1 MVVVDVMM
9 KKMILFAAAC
19 TVLLTPVAIAQK
31 QPDISKQIFARAD
44 LNRDGEIDLAEFHKD
59 IVNAFHA
66 LDLNRDG
73 YIAISEIRSIP
84 DRGRVDLLLV
94 MLRKRDTNRDS
105 RLSFKEVVAARMAFF
120 EAADRNNDDRLSLAE
135 VIGYDAN
142 IDEKVAGAEAT
153 AKAAVKASSA
163 KKK

>member
-1 MVVVDVMM
+1 M
-9 KKMILFAAAC
+9 KKLISTAAVC
-19 TVLLTPVAIAQK
+19 TVLLAPVAIAQK

-44 LNRDGEIDLAEFHKD
+44 SNRDGEVDLTEFHKD

-84 DRGRVDLLLV
+84 DRGRVNLLLV

-135 VIGYDAN
+135 VTGYDAN
-142 IDEKVAGAEAT
+142 IDEKVAGAEAA
-153 AKAAVKASSA
+153 AKAAAKASSA